1 MIYTWPKPD
10 AKKGAAHSNWSNFSV
25 LAVERKKGGR
35 MLIRFLSAGLIASC
49 LLVAP
54 ATAQAGLED
63 IRTYCMSDI
72 KRLCKGIEPGGGR
85 LIQCLKT
92 HKKEMSVGCAQA
104 LQKLKAKK
112 Q

>member
-1 MIYTWPKPD
+1 M
-10 AKKGAAHSNWSNFSV
+10 F
-25 LAVERKKGGR
+25 
-35 MLIRFLSAGLIASC
+35 IRFLSAGFIASC

-54 ATAQAGLED
+54 AKSQAGLAD
-63 IRTYCMSDI
+63 IRTYCMNDL
-72 KRLCKGIEPGGGR
+72 KRLCNGIEPGGGR
-85 LIQCLKT
+85 LLQCLKA

>member
-1 MIYTWPKPD
+1 
-10 AKKGAAHSNWSNFSV
+10 
-25 LAVERKKGGR
+25 
-35 MLIRFLSAGLIASC
+35 MLIRLLSAAFILSC

-54 ATAQAGLED
+54 IKAEAQEMED
-63 IRTYCMSDI
+63 LKTYCMSDI

-85 LIQCLKT
+85 ILQCLKAN
-92 HKKEMSVGCAQA
+92 KKGMSVGCAQA

>member
-1 MIYTWPKPD
+1 M
-10 AKKGAAHSNWSNFSV
+10 
-25 LAVERKKGGR
+25 
-35 MLIRFLSAGLIASC
+35 
-49 LLVAP
+49 
-54 ATAQAGLED
+54 ED

-72 KRLCKGIEPGGGR
+72 KRLCEGIEPGGGR